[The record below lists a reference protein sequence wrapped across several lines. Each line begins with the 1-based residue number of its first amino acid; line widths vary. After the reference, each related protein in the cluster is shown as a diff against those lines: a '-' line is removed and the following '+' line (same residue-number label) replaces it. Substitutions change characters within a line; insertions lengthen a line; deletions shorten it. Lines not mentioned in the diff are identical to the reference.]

1 MQLRNDFAKHIS
13 ELHNPIDR
21 PYTASIDKSLLEN
34 IEDVER
40 NHPTFCVTAI

>member
-40 NHPTFCVTAI
+40 NHPRFYVTAI